1 MRRGEI
7 RLVDLDPVRG
17 SEASKRRPVVVVS
30 NDQANAVAERL
41 GRGVITVVPL
51 TSDTA
56 RVFPFQVLLTA
67 EDTGLHVDSKAQAEQ
82 VRAVSIDR
90 LGPALGSVPLVGMA
104 ALDDALR
111 LHLSL

>member
-1 MRRGEI
+1 M
-7 RLVDLDPVRG
+7 VPV
-17 SEASKRRPVVVVS
+17 
-30 NDQANAVAERL
+30 
-41 GRGVITVVPL
+41 

-56 RVFPFQVLLTA
+56 RVFPFQVPLTA

-90 LGPALGSVPLVGMA
+90 LGPALGSVPLAAMA